1 MGGGDVVGTAI
12 VNLKSD
18 TSGFISDITSALSKG
33 QGLFSNFGNDI
44 AGSMKGAGGIMTAG
58 ITAPIVAGA
67 LFAVKSF
74 ETINTAETSL
84 IRQTN
89 STGAAATQMKT
100 SFTNVFGNTPDDAT
114 TVANVM
120 AVVSDKLHIAGPALE
135 NVTKQGLD
143 MSRMLGV
150 DATGA
155 VTGVSK
161 ALDAFQMPASQAGN
175 VMDQLYVVATKTG
188 VPINDLTGTLAKGG
202 AVATSAKVPMEDFT
216 AVIGSLGAAGM
227 PARQSNTIL
236 TDSVTKLQAQLGKQD
251 VGNEWNAMMQR
262 IATGTAT
269 ASDKTL
275 LGQKNYDKLSASLN
289 NTTTGYNQLK
299 AAQDGSS
306 GAIEKQSEAT
316 MTLSEK
322 LDEFKNKAEV
332 AFAPFGKVLI
342 NVLENVLDAA
352 KPILDILTSVMGV
365 FSNMPAPVQ
374 MVVVA
379 ILGILAAIGPILMII
394 GPLATGFG
402 VIAPIVSAIGVA
414 LMTTVL
420 PAVLAILIPL
430 LPIIIAV
437 AAIGI
442 ALYLLYTYF
451 KPFHDAVNEVA
462 GWIKT
467 LLGDLMSGNF
477 GKLGDDFKKGI
488 LAGFSAITSFN
499 WGGTAAKAWSAL
511 VSALG
516 QFGTWLWGL
525 ISPLPMQLWNA
536 YVGIWVQIGTWLWGL
551 ISTLPMKLWSA
562 YTGIWIQIG
571 TWLWG
576 LISPIPMELWNALV
590 SALGTFGSW
599 LWGLIV
605 GLPGQL
611 WNGIVTAITGFGA
624 QLLTDAAGFFSGLPG
639 GIQGAIGG
647 LGDWMLSAAAGF
659 FSGLTSAVSNAVGSI
674 TSAKLPAMAGGGLVT
689 KPTVALIGEAG
700 PELVVPLSGIRGG
713 ISAAAGA
720 GALTSASATT
730 NTAGGDIHVHPGAI
744 QINNPQMNNPQDVEN
759 LADLISRKLAFKTE
773 SYSRRSGHA
782 RG

>member
-155 VTGVSK
+155 VTGLST
-161 ALDAFQMPASQAGN
+161 AMNAFHMPASEAGN
-175 VMDQLYVVATKTG
+175 EMDKLYVISTKTG
-188 VPINDLTGTLAKGG
+188 APINDLTGTLAKAGS
-202 AVATSAKVPMEDFT
+202 VAYSAKIPMDDYS
-216 AVIGSLGAAGM
+216 AAIGSLAASGI
-227 PARQSNTIL
+227 PARQGNALL
-236 TDSVTKLQAQLGKQD
+236 TDGVTKLQTQLGKQD

-275 LGQKNYDKLSASLN
+275 LGQKNYDKLSASLG

-299 AAQDGSS
+299 AAQDSSAGS
-306 GAIEKQSEAT
+306 IEKQSEAT

-499 WGGTAAKAWSAL
+499 WGGMAAKAWSAL

-525 ISPLPMQLWNA
+525 ISPLPMQLWTA
-536 YVGIWVQIGTWLWGL
+536 YVGIWVQIGTWLWNL
-551 ISTLPMKLWSA
+551 L
-562 YTGIWIQIG
+562 
-571 TWLWG
+571 
-576 LISPIPMELWNALV
+576 SPIPGE
-590 SALGTFGSW
+590 
-599 LWGLIV
+599 
-605 GLPGQL
+605 L
-611 WNGIVTAITGFGA
+611 WNGITTALVSFGTW
-624 QLLTDAAGFFSGLPG
+624 LLGAAEGFFSGLPG

>member
-155 VTGVSK
+155 VTGLST
-161 ALDAFQMPASQAGN
+161 AMNAFHMPASEAGN
-175 VMDQLYVVATKTG
+175 EMDKLYVISTKTG
-188 VPINDLTGTLAKGG
+188 APINDLTGTLAKAGS
-202 AVATSAKVPMEDFT
+202 VAYSAKIPMDDYS
-216 AVIGSLGAAGM
+216 AAIGSLAASGI
-227 PARQSNTIL
+227 PARQGNALL
-236 TDSVTKLQAQLGKQD
+236 TDGVTKLQTQLGKQD

-275 LGQKNYDKLSASLN
+275 LGQKNYDKLSASLG

-299 AAQDGSS
+299 AAQDSSAGS
-306 GAIEKQSEAT
+306 IEKQSEAT

-499 WGGTAAKAWSAL
+499 WGGMAAKAWSAL

-525 ISPLPMQLWNA
+525 ISPLPMQLWTA

-551 ISTLPMKLWSA
+551 ITTLPMKLWTA
-562 YTGIWIQIG
+562 YIGIWIQIG

-576 LISPIPMELWNALV
+576 LISPLPMQLWTAYVGIWVQIGTWLWNLL
-590 SALGTFGSW
+590 SP
-599 LWGLIV
+599 I
-605 GLPGQL
+605 PGEL
-611 WNGIVTAITGFGA
+611 WNGITTALVSFGTW
-624 QLLTDAAGFFSGLPG
+624 LLGAAEGFFSGLPG